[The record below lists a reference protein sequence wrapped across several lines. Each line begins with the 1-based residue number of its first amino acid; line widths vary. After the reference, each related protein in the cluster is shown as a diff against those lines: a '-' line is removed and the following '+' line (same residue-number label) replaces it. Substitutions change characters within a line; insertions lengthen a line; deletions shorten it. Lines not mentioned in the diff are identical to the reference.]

1 MIFANKLVIF
11 QSTTEIFGSIIG
23 DFVLSMF
30 LCTNLTKVRFSSS
43 TIIHTLFCLLTAHLP
58 ILSHPPLPVPTLLRS
73 AARTER
79 KLITDMA
86 AEAGVSLRAM
96 IDVKRRREK
105 AVAERAGAVEAAA
118 SARVQHRYV
127 MFELFRAEE
136 AEFFRRHA
144 MRSRFTQV
152 SR

>member
-1 MIFANKLVIF
+1 MWHKHYSQRPWLFTSLF
-11 QSTTEIFGSIIG
+11 
-23 DFVLSMF
+23 F
-30 LCTNLTKVRFSSS
+30 LF
-43 TIIHTLFCLLTAHLP
+43 AHLP
-58 ILSHPPLPVPTLLRS
+58 TFSHTLS

-79 KLITDMA
+79 KLIADTA

-152 SR
+152 CGWVRGWGWVDVWVGGWVWVLACDCIMVFC